1 MLGVGFTPPALST
14 LLIALSIYPSI
25 LLSENPCIGLVAVIL
40 PTPGGTIL
48 YFQTNQVPGT
58 AQVKMSKTL
67 QPAPDTCKENTNL
80 RPFLTQTVN
89 EVKRTGKP
97 KYLSLTIETGY
108 VDPLAIL
115 EENYI
120 HNEAVCYLERPSQEF
135 SIACGEFLAH
145 AEFDG
150 DHRFRKAREWSKAI
164 LDQTLVSGDCTLPG
178 TGPTLFLAA
187 NFESTA
193 TSLKSP
199 PPLQIFLPHWQ
210 IIRKGGSHFL
220 IVNLQVT
227 PLSTTDELLRKV
239 TNRIST
245 TTKSKAHSE
254 RCNDLQKFALGEP
267 SENFAYENA
276 VKEAL
281 KEIEAGKLSKI
292 VLARQLTFKT
302 QGTLPPFSLAHL
314 LRERFPD
321 CFSFCLSTPNAGM
334 MVGATP
340 ETLLRSSGQF
350 LETEAVAGSAPRG
363 PSAGKDAH
371 WGKTLLARKKEVHE
385 HRVVIDSIL
394 RRLHSIGLAECTKG
408 KSRLLRLAN
417 LQHIR
422 TPLRVKSNGKTHP
435 LDAVAALHPTPAMGG
450 SPREDAL
457 PLVRKLE
464 NEDRGWYSGVT
475 GWFDHRGRGEF
486 VVPIRCGKI
495 SPSEITLYAGAGVV
509 AGSNPQQEKIET
521 DWKLQAMLDVIT
533 GKSDFSGSV

>member
-1 MLGVGFTPPALST
+1 
-14 LLIALSIYPSI
+14 
-25 LLSENPCIGLVAVIL
+25 
-40 PTPGGTIL
+40 
-48 YFQTNQVPGT
+48 
-58 AQVKMSKTL
+58 MSKTL
-67 QPAPDTCKENTNL
+67 HPAPNICDQDTDF
-80 RPFLTQTVN
+80 RPFVTQTVN
-89 EVKRTGKP
+89 EVKRCGKSRF
-97 KYLSLTIETGY
+97 LSLTIETGY
-108 VDPLAIL
+108 ADPLAIL

-120 HNEAVCYLERPSQEF
+120 KDEAVCYLERPSQEF

-145 AEFDG
+145 ASFDG
-150 DHRFRKAREWSKAI
+150 ENRFYKAREWSKSI
-164 LDQTLVSGDCTLPG
+164 LGQTLVSGDSSLPG

-187 NFESTA
+187 NFESTS
-193 TSLKSP
+193 TSINTP

-210 IIRKGGSHFL
+210 IIRKGGTHFL
-220 IVNLQVT
+220 IVNLKVT
-227 PLSTTDELLRKV
+227 PLSSTEELLR
-239 TNRIST
+239 TISNRISINKK
-245 TTKSKAHSE
+245 TKIQSE
-254 RCNDLQKFALGEP
+254 RCHDLQKFTLGKP
-267 SENFAYENA
+267 RENFAYEKA
-276 VKEAL
+276 VEEAL
-281 KEIEAGKLSKI
+281 TQIEAGNLSKI

-321 CFSFCLSTPNAGM
+321 CFSFCLSTPKAGM

-340 ETLLRSSGQF
+340 ETLLRSSGQY